1 MKIAVVETTQ
11 EELDDYGVDIFVN
24 NGDEVSVSKIDERMD
39 GDIKCSNIH
48 VFVDEKEYEFLVP
61 TKWLVFK

>member
-1 MKIAVVETTQ
+1 MKKAIVETSQ
-11 EELDDYGVDIFVN
+11 EELEDYNVDTFVS
-24 NGDEVSVSKIDERMD
+24 NGDEVSVSKIDERID